1 MRRKAI
7 LFTVANVV
15 VIGFLVH
22 LFWPLI
28 CLLFLTGE
36 GDRISRTEIE
46 AASGDQLQLIP
57 KIIHQTWITCHVP
70 DLLSGIC
77 TTKPIPDKWKEAY
90 TSVKTIHRDYE
101 YKLWTDQNSRDF
113 IKQEYPWFL
122 PTWDTYSYPI
132 QRADAIRYF
141 ALYHYG
147 GIYVDLDDGSQ
158 HRLDPL
164 LVYRAWVRRTTPT
177 GIGNDVIGAI
187 PHHPFIEKTMKT
199 LPSSNIHW
207 PTPYITIMGSTGP
220 LFFSVMWRNYNT
232 LKHSDEGRIRLLFPE
247 EYMGTEWSFFVHN
260 EGNSWHQW
268 DAELMYWMASHWIE
282 LTILGF
288 AVFIVLLFS
297 LWSLSNYISR
307 KRRLSSQ
314 WRYTSIKDMENME

>member
-101 YKLWTDQNSRDF
+101 YKVGRSSH
-113 IKQEYPWFL
+113 FL
-122 PTWDTYSYPI
+122 CPLI
-132 QRADAIRYF
+132 QKMNRSPEFSIQVFSF
-141 ALYHYG
+141 ALSGHFLWLHLAANVR
-147 GIYVDLDDGSQ
+147 IIIANTPPSPIALDRSKLTRFHQ
-158 HRLDPL
+158 AR
-164 LVYRAWVRRTTPT
+164 VCRTIAFVQASLR
-177 GIGNDVIGAI
+177 GLW
-187 PHHPFIEKTMKT
+187 PFIT
-199 LPSSNIHW
+199 
-207 PTPYITIMGSTGP
+207 
-220 LFFSVMWRNYNT
+220 
-232 LKHSDEGRIRLLFPE
+232 
-247 EYMGTEWSFFVHN
+247 
-260 EGNSWHQW
+260 
-268 DAELMYWMASHWIE
+268 
-282 LTILGF
+282 
-288 AVFIVLLFS
+288 
-297 LWSLSNYISR
+297 SR
-307 KRRLSSQ
+307 KVGSLAFLEDLLRSQ
-314 WRYTSIKDMENME
+314 SNSTIFLGWESLVSILTTLFDST